1 MEPLVIVHVAS
12 AIALLAVAV
21 LVGVWG
27 LARARSIAG
36 GASPREGRWFAQLL
50 QMSHTLVALTGILGA
65 ALLLDGNRPSDPLH
79 ARVYGPFMVVAI
91 IAAYGYRTGDAVRNV
106 RVFAVS
112 ALIVLALGLRAVA
125 TGA

>member
-1 MEPLVIVHVAS
+1 VEPLVLVHVAS
-12 AIALLAVAV
+12 AVALLVVAVA
-21 LVGVWG
+21 VGVWG
-27 LARARSIAG
+27 LARARSIADG
-36 GASPREGRWFAQLL
+36 ERPGEGRWFAQVL
-50 QMSHTLVALTGILGA
+50 QMSHTLVALTGILGV
-65 ALLLDGNRPSDPLH
+65 ALLLDGSRPNDPLH

-91 IAAYGYRTGDAVRNV
+91 IAAYGYRTSDATRNV